1 MLIVGPNDL
10 GVLKKF
16 DFALLTTVRYPIDN
30 DLDIL
35 ILWDHLAL
43 PSRSPQRRRRTIP
56 RDGLAIELAI
66 SHDRLRVINDQ
77 NGRSTLCIDPAV
89 QSDIGLYKVSERK
102 GQPSQDHF
110 VWDLFSQNNLF
121 SGYVAQFDA

>member
-43 PSRSPQRRRRTIP
+43 PFLSPQRRRRTIP

-89 QSDIGLYKVSERK
+89 QSDIGLYKVSKPK
-102 GQPSQDHF
+102 GAAKRRSLCLGF
-110 VWDLFSQNNLF
+110 VITKHLRFCRSI
-121 SGYVAQFDA
+121 